1 MKILFYSSVILTGLI
16 TIVAL
21 SITQHFAVTF
31 HPEGNYTLWSNGN
44 PGLFFILWPML
55 FILYFLFA
63 MIFVF
68 EAWHTRWH
76 LRKKRMIPI
85 YVGLAVVI
93 FSVTAY
99 RIIHVKQQLES
110 YFHVPIDYINPYSN
124 HLIFNVWTILA
135 LLCVCA
141 IISFYVG
148 PKKTT
153 VRVTQ

>member
-1 MKILFYSSVILTGLI
+1 MKILFYSSVILTGFI
-16 TIVAL
+16 TIAAL
-21 SITQHFAVTF
+21 GITQHFAITF

-44 PGLFFILWPML
+44 PGLFFIMWPML

-68 EAWHTRWH
+68 ETWHAKWR
-76 LRKKRMIPI
+76 LCKKRMIPI
-85 YVGLAVVI
+85 YTGIAFVI

-99 RIIHVKQQLES
+99 RVIHVQRQLES
-110 YFHVPIDYINPYSN
+110 YFNVPIDYINPYSN

-135 LLCVCA
+135 LLCLSAVL
-141 IISFYVG
+141 SYYVG

-153 VRVTQ
+153 A